1 MPDTATATTTTSGT
15 PPPGATIPT
24 AAPRRT
30 RGGGGGRAAI
40 EFGAGLLVLVALVGL
55 LALALLGNGRKTDN
69 GYRLLA
75 RFAHID
81 GLSVGSDVR
90 LAGVTVGQV
99 VSERVD
105 PASYQAEVAFTVRD
119 GISLPTDSSAV
130 VTSDS
135 LLGGKYLA
143 LQPGGADQMLKPG
156 ARVAITQGSISLEQ
170 LLSKFI
176 FSVTDAMSAQ
186 KKAAAAAPPPAGSPS
201 VAPPA
206 GSPPPP

>member
-1 MPDTATATTTTSGT
+1 MSDTGNL
-15 PPPGATIPT
+15 I
-24 AAPRRT
+24 AASRRR
-30 RGGGGGRAAI
+30 RGSGRAAI
-40 EFGAGLLVLVALVGL
+40 EFLTGLLVLVALAGL
-55 LALALLGNGRKTDN
+55 LALALLGSGRKSEA
-69 GYRLLA
+69 GYRLVA

-119 GISLPTDSSAV
+119 GIRLPTDSSAI

-143 LQPGGADQMLKPG
+143 LEPGGADQVLKPG
-156 ARVAITQGSISLEQ
+156 GRVTLTQGSISLEQ

-186 KKAAAAAPPPAGSPS
+186 KKGA
-201 VAPPA
+201 
-206 GSPPPP
+206 SPPSSPPTQPSYPSP

>member
-1 MPDTATATTTTSGT
+1 MPDTT
-15 PPPGATIPT
+15 PPDTTPPGTTILV
-24 AAPRRT
+24 AAPRRAH
-30 RGGGGGRAAI
+30 RSARAAV
-40 EFGAGLLVLVALVGL
+40 EFLTGLVVLVALVGL
-55 LALALLGNGRKTDN
+55 LALALLGSGRKSDN

-75 RFAHID
+75 RFAHVD

-119 GISLPTDSSAV
+119 AIRLPTDSSAI

-143 LQPGGADQMLKPG
+143 LEPGGADQMLHPG
-156 ARVAITQGSISLEQ
+156 ARVTLTQGSISLEQ
-170 LLSKFI
+170 LLSRFI

-186 KKAAAAAPPPAGSPS
+186 KKGAATAAPPAPSP
-201 VAPPA
+201 
-206 GSPPPP
+206 

>member
-1 MPDTATATTTTSGT
+1 MPDTTTPDTTIL
-15 PPPGATIPT
+15 A
-24 AAPRRT
+24 AAPPRT
-30 RGGGGGRAAI
+30 RGGGGRGAI
-40 EFGAGLLVLVALVGL
+40 EFLAGLVVLLGLAGL
-55 LALALLGNGRKTDN
+55 LALALLGSGRKSDG

-119 GISLPTDSSAV
+119 GIRLSTDSSAI

-143 LQPGGADQMLKPG
+143 IEPGGADQVLRPG
-156 ARVAITQGSISLEQ
+156 ARVTLTQGSISLEQ

-186 KKAAAAAPPPAGSPS
+186 KKGAASAPPAAAPAASSP
-201 VAPPA
+201 
-206 GSPPPP
+206 

>member
-1 MPDTATATTTTSGT
+1 MPDTATSDARTSGT
-15 PPPGATIPT
+15 AILS
-24 AAPRRT
+24 AAPRRA
-30 RGGGGGRAAI
+30 RGGGGRAAI
-40 EFGAGLLVLVALVGL
+40 EFLAGLLVLAALVGL
-55 LALALLGNGRKTDN
+55 LALALLGNGRKADN

-75 RFAHID
+75 RFDHID

-119 GISLPTDSSAV
+119 GIRLPTDSSAV

-143 LQPGGADQMLKPG
+143 LQPGGADQVLKPG
-156 ARVAITQGSISLEQ
+156 ARMTITQGSISLEQ

-186 KKAAAAAPPPAGSPS
+186 KKAASAAPPPAGS
-201 VAPPA
+201 
-206 GSPPPP
+206 SPPP

>member
-1 MPDTATATTTTSGT
+1 MPDAATSSTTIL
-15 PPPGATIPT
+15 A
-24 AAPRRT
+24 AAPGRSR
-30 RGGGGGRAAI
+30 GGGRAVI
-40 EFGAGLLVLVALVGL
+40 EFLTGLLVLLALVGL
-55 LALALLGNGRKTDN
+55 LALALLGSGRKADN
-69 GYRLLA
+69 GYRLHA

-119 GISLPTDSSAV
+119 AIRLPTDSSAI

-143 LQPGGADQMLKPG
+143 IEPGGAEQVLHPG
-156 ARVAITQGSISLEQ
+156 GRVTLTQGSISLEQ

-176 FSVTDAMSAQ
+176 FSVTDAVSAQ
-186 KKAAAAAPPPAGSPS
+186 KKAAAAPS
-201 VAPPA
+201 AS
-206 GSPPPP
+206 SPPPSSP

>member
-1 MPDTATATTTTSGT
+1 MPDTTTSATTTSGT
-15 PPPGATIPT
+15 ATLS
-24 AAPRRT
+24 AAPRRA
-30 RGGGGGRAAI
+30 RGDGGRAAI
-40 EFGAGLLVLVALVGL
+40 EFIAGLLVLVALVGL
-55 LALALLGNGRKTDN
+55 LVLALLGSGRKSDD

-90 LAGVTVGQV
+90 LAGVTVGRV
-99 VSERVD
+99 MSERVD

-119 GISLPTDSSAV
+119 GIRLPTDSSAV

-143 LQPGGADQMLKPG
+143 LEPGGADQVLKPG

-186 KKAAAAAPPPAGSPS
+186 KKAASAAPPPVGSPS
-201 VAPPA
+201 AA
-206 GSPPPP
+206 SSPPP